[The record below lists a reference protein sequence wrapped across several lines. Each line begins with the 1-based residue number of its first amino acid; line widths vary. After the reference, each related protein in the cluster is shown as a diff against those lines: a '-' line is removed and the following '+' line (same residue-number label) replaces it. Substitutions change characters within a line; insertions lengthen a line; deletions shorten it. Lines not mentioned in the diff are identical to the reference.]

1 MSLST
6 SQPNLTCV
14 SRSRAAQPTPRQ
26 APHIDAAAHQNLDNK
41 LKLALQGPRGIA
53 VQEMA
58 RRSTS
63 KFFSRSDQF

>member
-1 MSLST
+1 
-6 SQPNLTCV
+6 V

-26 APHIDAAAHQNLDNK
+26 TPHVDVPSHQNLDNK
-41 LKLALQGPRGIA
+41 LKLARQDPRGIA
-53 VQEMA
+53 VQELA